1 MMTVSRSAAALVLCS
16 LVLGIA
22 CGGGSPSPG
31 TPSSP
36 APPTTTLAPAPA
48 PTPIPGTTCHLG
60 YGVANENC
68 SRDTASFLP
77 DVEAAIDKLVA
88 EEPDIFDL
96 NADKG
101 GGAYRVLS
109 QGRYLLGMVR
119 NMEAKG
125 YCAEWNGEEFLV
137 KNSQAYD
144 DAYDILT
151 GDSYVR
157 RGANSY
163 RGSCYPASFPIDT
176 GPLPPTPDCPA
187 GPSKAVACSRDRS
200 TYLDVME
207 TAIDR
212 LARERPN
219 VFDVTRTAPGT
230 GNWYK
235 VVDVA
240 GYLQGM
246 KDVLKA
252 MGYCSFYDGEE
263 MQMKKD
269 NTFSENYDILT
280 GNEFARRGEGSY
292 RGSCYPAG
300 F

>member
-1 MMTVSRSAAALVLCS
+1 MKTGSRTSAALVLWS
-16 LVLGIA
+16 LVFGIA
-22 CGGGSPSPG
+22 CGGGKSPG

-36 APPTTTLAPAPA
+36 APPPTTLAPAPA
-48 PTPIPGTTCHLG
+48 PTPIPASTCHLG

-68 SRDTASFLP
+68 SRDTASFQP
-77 DVEAAIDKLVA
+77 DIEAAIDALVA
-88 EEPDIFDL
+88 EEPDIFDT
-96 NADKG
+96 NQDKG

-109 QGRYLLGMVR
+109 QGRYLQGMVR
-119 NMEAKG
+119 KMEAKG

-137 KNSQAYD
+137 KNSNDHD

-157 RGANSY
+157 RGSNSY

-187 GPSKAVACSRDRS
+187 GPSKAIACSRD
-200 TYLDVME
+200 TPTLLHVME
-207 TAIDR
+207 AAIER
-212 LARERPN
+212 LAKERPH
-219 VFDVTRTAPGT
+219 VFDVNRTAPGT
-230 GNWYK
+230 GNGYK

-246 KDVLKA
+246 RDVLKA

-263 MQMKKD
+263 MQMKED
-269 NTFSENYDILT
+269 NKFSENYDILT
-280 GNEFARRGEGSY
+280 GSEFVRRGEGSY